1 MFYSTTGGL
10 LDLYY
15 LIYRK
20 SFILSMTEGNQINIQ
35 MLKSIDN
42 TPASSILLPAS
53 AINIS
58 LDLIGD
64 ISSDIIC
71 L

>member
-1 MFYSTTGGL
+1 MAER
-10 LDLYY
+10 
-15 LIYRK
+15 RK
-20 SFILSMTEGNQINIQ
+20 KEVHRVQMTEGNQINIQ

-58 LDLIGD
+58 LDLIDD